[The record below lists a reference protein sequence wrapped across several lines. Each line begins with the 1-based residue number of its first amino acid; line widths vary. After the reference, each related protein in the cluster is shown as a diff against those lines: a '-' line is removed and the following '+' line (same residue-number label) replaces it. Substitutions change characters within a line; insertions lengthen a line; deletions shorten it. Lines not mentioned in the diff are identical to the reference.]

1 MMLAR
6 TAEYLFWAGRYL
18 ERAED
23 TARLLDVTYHRLLEA
38 TPARE
43 SQTWADVLASV
54 GLEDEYELTEREL
67 AAGPVSEYLVLD
79 PLNRG
84 SILDCVEQA
93 RLNARGVREHLTMEF
108 WEALNSF
115 HLALSARDLSLELA
129 THPSDLYRFVRS
141 GVQTVLGVADNSWT
155 RDDGWR
161 FFMLGV
167 HLERAEMA
175 ARSLRVRHP
184 RHRPEEVHEW
194 YATLRASSAL
204 SAYRRR
210 YRDLDPA
217 CLIELLLLADDVP
230 RSVLFSLRHAEDIL
244 RHLVDDDGSLAVRL
258 LGRVRAELEF
268 ADASELVSGEI
279 EAVLA
284 VIEEQIRDVAS
295 AVAAECFLYRIE
307 LDLHSLFVVPG
318 EVSVDASADSP
329 RLTGATSASG
339 SPREVS
345 R

>member
-1 MMLAR
+1 MLAR

-18 ERAED
+18 ERAEN

-38 TPARE
+38 TPAEE
-43 SQTWADVLASV
+43 SLSWADVVATV
-54 GLEDEYELTEREL
+54 GLDDEFALTGRDLTALE
-67 AAGPVSEYLVLD
+67 VSEYLVTD

-84 SILDCVEQA
+84 SIRSCVEQA
-93 RLNARGVREHLTMEF
+93 RTNARGVRERLAMEF

-115 HLALSARDLSLELA
+115 HLELGVRDVHGELI

-141 GVQTVLGVADNSWT
+141 GVQSVLGVADNSWT

-167 HLERAEMA
+167 HLERAEMG

-194 YATLRASSAL
+194 YATLRAGSAL

-210 YRDLDPA
+210 YRDFYPA
-217 CLIELLLLADDVP
+217 AVIELLLLADDVP
-230 RSVLFSLRHAEDIL
+230 RSVLFSLRCAEGIL
-244 RHLVDDDGSLAVRL
+244 RRVVEVEGSLAARL

-268 ADASELVSGEI
+268 ADADEMAAGDVV
-279 EAVLA
+279 AVLG
-284 VIEEQIRDVAS
+284 VIEEQIRDVCS
-295 AVAAECFLYRIE
+295 AVAAECFLYRVE
-307 LDLHSLFVVPG
+307 LDLHSLYVVPG
-318 EVSVDASADSP
+318 VVPPMVEA
-329 RLTGATSASG
+329 GA
-339 SPREVS
+339 
-345 R
+345 